1 MAQDLPM
8 SPPSIATSI
17 AGVPLPGPFVLAS
30 GILGVSASSMAFA
43 VEQGAAAV
51 TTKSVAWDPRRGH
64 ANPVVAP
71 YEHGLLNA
79 VGLSGPGAVFMA
91 REIAAF
97 RQRCDAPIIASVFGA
112 DPAEFA
118 RVTAAL
124 AEARPHMIEVN
135 VSCPNVSSEFGVPFS
150 ADPVATAEI
159 TRAVVEAA
167 GGIPVATKLSFH
179 CPSLAVMARACQDAG
194 ASALT
199 AINTIGPGIVIEP
212 GFRKPVLTNTIGGV
226 SGPAILPLAV
236 RAVWELR
243 RACDLP
249 IIGTGGVETLDGTLQ
264 VLMAG
269 ASAVGVGTG
278 LWRRGAGLLAGLNRE
293 LEAWLEREGC
303 GSVTEIIGVANG

>member
-1 MAQDLPM
+1 VN
-8 SPPSIATSI
+8 PPSIATSI

-43 VEQGAAAV
+43 VVRGAGAV
-51 TTKSVAWDPRRGH
+51 TTKSVAWEPRRGH

-71 YEHGLLNA
+71 FEHGLLNA
-79 VGLSGPGAVFMA
+79 VGLSGPGATFMA
-91 REIAAF
+91 QEIAAF
-97 RQRCDAPIIASVFGA
+97 RERSDVPIIASVFGA

-118 RVTAAL
+118 RVTAEVAK
-124 AEARPHMIEVN
+124 AMPHLIEVN

-150 ADPVATAEI
+150 ADPVATGEI

-179 CPSLAVMARACQDAG
+179 CPSLALMAKACEDAG

-212 GFRKPVLTNTIGGV
+212 GFRRPVLTNTIGGV
-226 SGPAILPLAV
+226 SGPAILPLAIK
-236 RAVWELR
+236 AVWDLR
-243 RACDLP
+243 RACELP
-249 IIGTGGVETLDGTLQ
+249 IIGTGGVETLDATLQ
-264 VLMAG
+264 MLMAG

-278 LWRRGAGLLAGLNRE
+278 LWRRGAGLLAGLNSE
-293 LEAWLEREGC
+293 LQAWLEREGC
-303 GSVTEIIGVANG
+303 TSVSEIIGVAHG

>member
-1 MAQDLPM
+1 M

-17 AGVPLPGPFVLAS
+17 AGVALERPFVLAS

-43 VEQGAAAV
+43 VDQGAGAV
-51 TTKSVAWDPRRGH
+51 TTKSVAWAPRKGH

-71 YEHGLLNA
+71 FDHGLLNA
-79 VGLSGPGAVFMA
+79 VGLSGPGAAFMA
-91 REIAAF
+91 DEVRAF
-97 RQRCDAPIIASVFGA
+97 RARCDAPILASVFGA
-112 DPAEFA
+112 DPEEFA
-118 RVTAAL
+118 RVTVEL
-124 AEARPHMIEVN
+124 ARARPHLIEVN

-167 GGIPVATKLSFH
+167 GDIPVATKLSFH
-179 CPSLAVMARACQDAG
+179 CPSLGIMARACEDAG
-194 ASALT
+194 AAALT

-236 RAVWELR
+236 RAVWEVHR
-243 RACDLP
+243 SCGLP
-249 IIGTGGVETLDGTLQ
+249 IIGTGGVETLEGALQ
-264 VLMAG
+264 VIMAG

-278 LWRRGAGLLAGLNRE
+278 LWRHGAGLMNTLNKQLTDW
-293 LEAWLEREGC
+293 LEAEGC
-303 GSVTEIIGVANG
+303 ASISEIVGVAHG

>member
-1 MAQDLPM
+1 M
-8 SPPSIATSI
+8 SAVSLATTL
-17 AGVPLPGPFVLAS
+17 AGVRLERPFVLAS
-30 GILGVSASSMAFA
+30 GILGVSASSMAYA
-43 VEQGAAAV
+43 VDRGAGAV
-51 TTKSVAWDPRRGH
+51 TTKSVAWDPRKGH

-71 YEHGLLNA
+71 FEHGLLNA
-79 VGLSGPGAVFMA
+79 VGLSGPGASFMA

-97 RQRCDAPIIASVFGA
+97 RARCDAPIIASVFGA
-112 DPAEFA
+112 SPEEFA
-118 RVTAAL
+118 RVTVELAKAA
-124 AEARPHMIEVN
+124 PHMIEVN

-159 TRAVVEAA
+159 TRAAVEAA

-179 CPSLAVMARACQDAG
+179 CPSLAVMARACEQAG

-236 RAVWELR
+236 RAVWEIR
-243 RACDLP
+243 GACTLP
-249 IIGTGGVETLDGTLQ
+249 IIGTGGVETLDGALQ

-278 LWRRGAGLLAGLNRE
+278 LWRQGAGLLDELNRA
-293 LEAWLEREGC
+293 LEAWLEHEGC
-303 GSVTEIIGVANG
+303 TSITEIIGVARA